1 MGEKRMA
8 IAVDVM
14 DLSKRYGYRWALKDV
29 TLSVPSGGSLGLVGP
44 NGAGKSTLLRTLLGL
59 ARPSKGN
66 AWLNQIPVW
75 PRPERALAEVGG
87 FVDFP
92 RVYPHMTAL
101 ENLSLWADLTGQPRR
116 RAFEALPLVHLKEHA
131 NRRVVEYSHGMRQRL
146 GLAVAL
152 LKRPS
157 LIVLDEPRDGL
168 DPARQEEMR
177 GVIEMIRNEL
187 GSTFIMSSH
196 VIQDVERLCEQ
207 IAVFDA
213 GQLRFFGRPALLGAS
228 QDEEI
233 IWEARPL
240 TRALGC
246 LQDLGIWAHVTRD
259 GRLAGCLNANRD
271 LASVNALM
279 VKRGVLIHT
288 VERRQSSLETRL
300 LRYLEDGHVQ
310 VR

>member
-1 MGEKRMA
+1 MA
-8 IAVDVM
+8 IAVDVVGV
-14 DLSKRYGYRWALKDV
+14 SKRYGYRWALKEV
-29 TLSVPSGGSLGLVGP
+29 TFSVPAGGSLGLVGP

-59 ARPSKGN
+59 TRPSTGN
-66 AWLNQIPVW
+66 AWLNQIPLW
-75 PRPERALAEVGG
+75 PRPEHALAGVGG

-101 ENLSLWADLTGQPRR
+101 ENVSLWADLTGQPRR
-116 RAFEALPLVHLKEHA
+116 RAFEALFAVHLREHA
-131 NRRVVEYSHGMRQRL
+131 NRRVSEYSHGMRQRL
-146 GLAVAL
+146 GLAIAL

-157 LIVLDEPRDGL
+157 LIVLDEPHDGL

-177 GVIEMIRNEL
+177 EVIEMIRVEL

-196 VIQDVERLCEQ
+196 VIQDVERLCDQ

-213 GQLRFFGRPALLGAS
+213 GQMRFFGQPDLLGDS
-228 QDEEI
+228 QDEEV
-233 IWEARPL
+233 IWEVWPL

-246 LQDLGIWAHVTRD
+246 LEDLGIWAHVTGD
-259 GRLAGCLNANRD
+259 GRLAGFLKANRD
-271 LASVNALM
+271 LASVNTQM
-279 VKRGVLIHT
+279 VKRGVLIRT
-288 VERRQSSLETRL
+288 VERQQSSLESRL